1 MTTDEVVSRWRSPEG
16 SKLAR
21 EVVARL
27 AKGKPLDR
35 LGLGQHDGRIDLRG
49 LPLVPPTRE
58 ARYEFEGFFVERL
71 GGTVELK
78 KRRLVGL
85 DLSGAALTSMRF
97 TDCVLEHCALTGAIC
112 HDWRLWGTSVVDCD
126 LTGAD
131 LRDAA
136 VGTGRRDKSFNR
148 WQQVS
153 FRGADFRVS
162 STFSADFVDCDFS
175 MAKLVDVRFQQCVLQ
190 RCVFAGV
197 LTRVQFD
204 GRDTH
209 PRERPAPQQPSLIDV
224 DLSRAV
230 LNDSQFLG
238 CDLSRVTLPDDPQ
251 LLRIRRY
258 PVVVEEVLAQ
268 SASDD
273 SEPARLLSGMLRM
286 QTKTFRSRDVDE
298 VVNLRDYGSDDGDP
312 LAAYAE
318 VVFRQADAA
327 VNGGG

>member
-1 MTTDEVVSRWRSPEG
+1 VTSDEVVSRWQSPDG

-21 EVVARL
+21 EVIARL
-27 AKGKPLDR
+27 AKGKPLER
-35 LGLGQHDGRIDLRG
+35 LGLGEHAGRIDLRG
-49 LPLVPPTRE
+49 LPLVPPKRE
-58 ARYEFEGFFVERL
+58 ARYEYGGFFVERL

-78 KRRLVGL
+78 KRKLMGL

-97 TDCVLEHCALTGAIC
+97 TDCLLEHTLATGAIC

-126 LTGAD
+126 FSGAD

-148 WQQVS
+148 WDRVS

-175 MAKLVDVRFQQCVLQ
+175 MAKLVDVRFQQCVLE
-190 RCVFAGV
+190 RCTFSGV

-209 PRERPAPQQPSLIDV
+209 PHERPAPPQPSLVDV

-238 CDLSRVTLPDDPQ
+238 CVLSRVTLPADPQ
-251 LLRIRRY
+251 LLLIRRY
-258 PVVVEEVLAQ
+258 PVVVDALLAQ
-268 SASDD
+268 SAGDD
-273 SEPARLLSGMLRM
+273 SDAARLLTGMLRM
-286 QTKTFRSRDVDE
+286 QVKTFRSRDVDE
-298 VVNLRDYGSDDGDP
+298 VVNLRDYGSDEGDP

-318 VVFRQADAA
+318 AAFRRADAA
-327 VNGGG
+327 VNGSG